1 MQSER
6 IAEASALSG
15 KVRGLGVCDAL
26 RLELLPEQLPQLIE
40 QAEAARVALQ
50 EEIRQR
56 TNAMVP
62 EDPRG
67 IEQLEAAQYE
77 LRLLERLRA
86 QLPTGEVRGSFVVV
100 GPTDVVGAIVRDS
113 TRRVVETLG
122 ELVLEHPGSGCE
134 ARAGMVAA
142 VTAAAAWVQTYVDAQ
157 AIEDFSF
164 DVEADPSGPNLE

>member
-15 KVRGLGVCDAL
+15 SVRGLGVCDAL
-26 RLELLPEQLPQLIE
+26 RLELLPEQLPQIIE

-56 TNAMVP
+56 TSAMVP

-67 IEQLEAAQYE
+67 LEQIEAVQYE
-77 LRLLERLRA
+77 LRVLECLREH
-86 QLPTGEVRGSFVVV
+86 LPAGEVRERFVVV

-113 TRRVVETLG
+113 TRRAVETLA
-122 ELVLEHPGSGCE
+122 ELVLENPESGCE

-142 VTAAAAWVQTYVDAQ
+142 VTAAAAWIQTYVEAQ
-157 AIEDFSF
+157 ATEDFSF
-164 DVEADPSGPNLE
+164 DVEDDPSGPNLE